1 MSSLPSD
8 GAVTMD
14 RVNASLD
21 TVELTVPD
29 LGPTADRAVVVSWSK
44 RVGERVAVDEPI
56 CRLAVGELEF
66 EVHSTADG
74 ELTRILAEDGMG
86 VLEHSALAQV
96 AADTGPPAEPAEADR
111 ADSPQAA
118 DDGEEAKGAPTEKV
132 ISIEPEP
139 IDPEFAPVDPVVEP
153 PPIEIPSQPLDPD
166 APEAGAESPAVEPP
180 PAPAEPEPP
189 PPPDPP
195 PPAAEP
201 APAPPVDATPAPEPA
216 PSPRD
221 LGPQAPPQAAGQL
234 PTGDDVDWSG
244 WISPVVQMLADEHGI
259 DLAEVR
265 GTGIGGR
272 IRKRDVLRHVG
283 PGGSAGTG

>member
-8 GAVTMD
+8 GSVTTD
-14 RVNASLD
+14 RVNASVY

-29 LGPTADRAVVVSWSK
+29 LGPAADRAVVVSWSK
-44 RVGERVAVDEPI
+44 RAGERVVADEPI

-74 ELTRILAEDGMG
+74 ELTRIVAEEGTG

-96 AADTGPPAEPAEADR
+96 AVEARPAAAPTDADR
-111 ADSPQAA
+111 AGEP
-118 DDGEEAKGAPTEKV
+118 EEAGGGGGKDAGAPKEKV

-153 PPIEIPSQPLDPD
+153 PPVEIPSQPLE
-166 APEAGAESPAVEPP
+166 PEAPAAAADRPAVEPP
-180 PAPAEPEPP
+180 AVSTERAP
-189 PPPDPP
+189 
-195 PPAAEP
+195 
-201 APAPPVDATPAPEPA
+201 PPVDASPLSQPADASPDPGPQPAP
-216 PSPRD
+216 
-221 LGPQAPPQAAGQL
+221 GGAGQL

-283 PGGSAGTG
+283 SSGASGDA